1 MTTGGSLA
9 VADDRPA
16 DDGHAGAGG
25 GGWSGPDELR
35 AALGEWLEANLT
47 PEVVEA
53 GRTGLHGQGDL
64 ELVRDWNHRLAG
76 AGWAAISW
84 PTEYGGRE
92 ATVAEQLA
100 YHEVM
105 VAAEAPGPLNVIGVA
120 NIAPAIM
127 AFGRPDQKER
137 FLGPM
142 LRGDEIWCQG
152 MSEPDAGSDLA
163 SLRTRAA
170 AAEDG
175 FVVNGQKTWNSL
187 GQYADWCQLYVRTD
201 PEAPKH
207 KGISCLLVDMRS
219 PGIEVRP
226 LRTMTGDAQFAEL
239 FFTDVYVPGDCL
251 LGPLH
256 DGWRVAMTTLSFER
270 AGVAKFHLGLAARFE
285 QLVEEARRSGVTIS
299 PTLRDRMVRL
309 YSQIACMRWM
319 TSRELEAIGAGNKPS
334 PAGGS
339 LTKLVW
345 AAASQEL
352 ADIGFS
358 LFGDRSANQWTW
370 AMLGSRSSSIAGG
383 TTEINRNIV
392 AEHGL
397 GLPR

>member
-1 MTTGGSLA
+1 MTTDGSLT
-9 VADDRPA
+9 VADDRPGG
-16 DDGHAGAGG
+16 DAGAQGP
-25 GGWSGPDELR
+25 GGWSGADELR
-35 AALGEWLEANLT
+35 AALGQWLEANLT

-53 GRTGLHGQGDL
+53 GRTGLHGQGDI
-64 ELVRDWNHRLAG
+64 ELVRDWNHRLAE

-84 PTEYGGRE
+84 PTEFGGHE

-137 FLGPM
+137 FLAPM

-170 AAEDG
+170 DSG
-175 FVVNGQKTWNSL
+175 DQFVVNGQKTWNSL

-201 PEAPKH
+201 PDAPKH

-226 LRTMTGDAQFAEL
+226 LRTMTGDDQFAEL
-239 FFTDVYVPGDCL
+239 FFTDVQVPHDCL

-256 DGWRVAMTTLSFER
+256 EGWRVAMTTLSFER

-358 LFGDRSANQWTW
+358 LFGDRSANHWTW
-370 AMLGSRSSSIAGG
+370 ALLGSRSSSIAGG

>member
-1 MTTGGSLA
+1 MTTDGSLA
-9 VADDRPA
+9 VADDPA
-16 DDGHAGAGG
+16 DQDDATPGRP
-25 GGWSGPDELR
+25 WSGPDELR
-35 AALGEWLEANLT
+35 VALGEWLDANLT
-47 PEVVEA
+47 PQVVEA
-53 GRTGLHGQGDL
+53 GRTGLHGEGDL
-64 ELVRDWNHRLAG
+64 ELLRDWNHRLTD

-84 PTEYGGRE
+84 PLEFGGHE
-92 ATVAEQLA
+92 ASVAEQLA
-100 YHEVM
+100 YYEIM
-105 VAAEAPGPLNVIGVA
+105 VARDAPGPLNVIGVA

-127 AFGRPDQKER
+127 AFGRPDQKQR
-137 FLGPM
+137 FLSPM

-163 SLRTRAA
+163 SLRTAA
-170 AAEDG
+170 VVADDG

-207 KGISCLLVDMRS
+207 KGISCLLVDMRT

-226 LRTMTGDAQFAEL
+226 LRTMTGDAPFAEL
-239 FFTDVYVPGDCL
+239 FFTDVEIPRDCL

-270 AGVAKFHLGLAARFE
+270 AGVAKFHLGLAARFA
-285 QLVEEARRSGVTIS
+285 QLVEEARRSGVTIT
-299 PTLRDRMVRL
+299 PVMRDRMVQL

-339 LTKLVW
+339 LTKLMW
-345 AAASQEL
+345 AAAGQEL

-358 LFGDRSANQWTW
+358 LFGDGTANSWSW
-370 AMLGSRSSSIAGG
+370 ALLSSPSSSIAGG

>member
-1 MTTGGSLA
+1 MSALA
-9 VADDRPA
+9 AERPDADDDEA
-16 DDGHAGAGG
+16 SNGLAGP
-25 GGWSGPDELR
+25 SKLR
-35 AALGEWLEANLT
+35 AEFLEWLDANLT
-47 PEVVEA
+47 PEIRAA
-53 GRTGLHGQGDL
+53 GRHGYHGRGDV
-64 ELVRDWNHRLAG
+64 ELLRKWNRCLAD

-84 PTEYGGRE
+84 PAEHGGRD
-92 ATVAEQLA
+92 ASVAEQLA

-105 VAAEAPGPLNVIGVA
+105 QETESPGPLNVIGLA

-127 AFGRPDQKER
+127 AFGRPEQKER
-137 FLGPM
+137 FLAPM

-163 SLRTRAA
+163 SLRTSARV
-170 AAEDG
+170 EGDG

-201 PEAPKH
+201 PEVPKH
-207 KGISCLLVDMRS
+207 KGISCLLVDMQT
-219 PGIEVRP
+219 PGVEVRP
-226 LRTMTGDAQFAEL
+226 LRTMTGDSPFAEL
-239 FFTDVYVPGDCL
+239 FFADVHVPRDCL

-285 QLVEEARRSGVTIS
+285 ELVAQARQSGVTI
-299 PTLRDRMVRL
+299 PPVLRDRMVRL
-309 YSQIACMRWM
+309 YSTISCMRWM
-319 TSRELEAIGAGNKPS
+319 TSRELEAVGAGGKPS
-334 PAGGS
+334 PAMGS
-339 LTKLVW
+339 LTKLMW
-345 AAASQEL
+345 AGAGQEL

-358 LFGDRSANQWTW
+358 LFGDGSENQWTW
-370 AMLGSRSSSIAGG
+370 SLLNTRSNSIAGG